1 MSETNIYSL
10 FPTAVVI
17 TPIDRKFTKDE
28 LDSVDKHSRLNML
41 VKNEGNVTSANNYI
55 LNEPEFKDLKDILTK
70 HINDYISNIYKPK
83 YKATGYIT
91 QSWLNYTKK
100 GEFHHIHQHPNSF
113 VSGVLYINAI
123 KDKDKIMFYRK
134 DNEQL
139 RLATDTYE
147 PYNSYTW
154 WIGIKTYDIILFPS
168 SLTHSVEPV
177 TSDETRISLAF
188 NSFIKGV
195 LGNNSELTEL
205 INE

>member
-1 MSETNIYSL
+1 
-10 FPTAVVI
+10 
-17 TPIDRKFTKDE
+17 
-28 LDSVDKHSRLNML
+28 ML

-123 KDKDKIMFYRK
+123 KDKDKILITGKSGSGKTTLLNIISGILLPDSGDYFINLDRDVK
-134 DNEQL
+134 
-139 RLATDTYE
+139 ATVVNNYVKTFWE
-147 PYNSYTW
+147 KKSY
-154 WIGIKTYDIILFPS
+154 K
-168 SLTHSVEPV
+168 
-177 TSDETRISLAF
+177 
-188 NSFIKGV
+188 
-195 LGNNSELTEL
+195 
-205 INE
+205 